1 MNENTQKY
9 EYQLYSEKA
18 EFIKYVFKDTKKVK
32 EMLNNFIQQNKIVE
46 EEEFECIVY
55 KIDKEKVIAIY
66 QRNKINVF
74 FLIIYT
80 KRVLTDMPY
89 TTLNECIQIFQ
100 RCKYNKREKTVI
112 IPIILTFSNIDK
124 SRQIKK
130 DLKVT
135 TQEGNVIHL
144 KYNVINIKNSRENEL
159 FKDLNYI
166 ENK

>member
-1 MNENTQKY
+1 
-9 EYQLYSEKA
+9 
-18 EFIKYVFKDTKKVK
+18 
-32 EMLNNFIQQNKIVE
+32 
-46 EEEFECIVY
+46 
-55 KIDKEKVIAIY
+55 
-66 QRNKINVF
+66 
-74 FLIIYT
+74 
-80 KRVLTDMPY
+80 MPY
-89 TTLNECIQIFQ
+89 TTLNECIQVFQ

-124 SRQIKK
+124 SKQIKK

>member
-18 EFIKYVFKDTKKVK
+18 EFIKYVFKDTKKVE
-32 EMLNNFIQQNKIVE
+32 EMLNNFIQQNKIAE

-55 KIDKEKVIAIY
+55 KMDKEKVIAIY

-89 TTLNECIQIFQ
+89 TILNECIQIFQ
-100 RCKYNKREKTVI
+100 RCKYNKLEKTVI
-112 IPIILTFSNIDK
+112 IPIILTFSIIDK
-124 SRQIKK
+124 SKQIKK
-130 DLKVT
+130 DLKIT
-135 TQEGNVIHL
+135 TQEGNVIYL
-144 KYNVINIKNSRENEL
+144 KYNVINIKNSRKNEL